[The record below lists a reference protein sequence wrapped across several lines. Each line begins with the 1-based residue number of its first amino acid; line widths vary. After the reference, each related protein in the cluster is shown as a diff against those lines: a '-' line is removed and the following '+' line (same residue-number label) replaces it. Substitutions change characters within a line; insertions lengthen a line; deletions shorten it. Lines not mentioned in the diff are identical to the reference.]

1 MPQNHRHTKKQKHTN
16 MTNKQIATAFSDLA
30 KIMELHDENPFKIR
44 SYNSAYLTLR
54 KVEQPLPEMS
64 DEEITALKGVGKT
77 IAGKIRELVESG
89 KMMTYEKYREITPPG
104 VVDMLKVNGFG
115 PKKIKV
121 VWKEL
126 GAESI
131 GELLY
136 ACNENRLVE
145 IKGFG
150 QKTQT
155 ELIKKLE
162 LFLNSQHK
170 FHYGKIAPVQEAVLN
185 YLEAALPTAKIAVV
199 GDMIQLNPIVEYLD
213 FLVVGSSPELDSG
226 AKDIEKIFD
235 DEHLIFDKK
244 DQKGFYGKT
253 DEGIPVRIF
262 TCEEK
267 EWGSK
272 LFRYSSSSEFITAF
286 LEKAKENSKADAL
299 DFKNLATEK
308 GVFEKAGL
316 PYILPELRYDDA
328 ALSLP
333 TLDELIRPEDIR
345 GVVHAHTTYSDGIH
359 TLEQMVDEAKSL
371 GYEYLTITDHS
382 QAAFYANGLK
392 PDRVLE
398 QFAAIDKLN
407 TQQKDFKIYKS
418 IESDILNDGSLDYDE
433 EILQQFDLIIAS
445 VHTNLKMDQD
455 KATQRLITAIE
466 NPYTTILG
474 HPTGRIL
481 LARSGYPIDHAKVID
496 ACAANGVHL
505 ELNANPLRL
514 DIDWT
519 WIPYAREKGV
529 LISINPDAHSKGGIQ
544 DIKYGALVARKGRLT
559 KDGCLNARGRE
570 EFEKLIKK

>member
-1 MPQNHRHTKKQKHTN
+1 

-44 SYNSAYLTLR
+44 SYSSAYLTLR
-54 KVEQPLPEMS
+54 KVEQPLIEMS

-77 IAGKIRELVESG
+77 IAGKIRELDQTG
-89 KMMTYEKYREITPPG
+89 KMETYEKYREKTPPG

-115 PKKIKV
+115 PKKVKV

-170 FHYGKIAPVQEAVLN
+170 FHYGKIAPVHEVVLAH
-185 YLEAALPTAKIAVV
+185 LEAQLPDHQIAVV
-199 GDMIQLNPIVEYLD
+199 GDMIQLNPIVEHLDYLIAGEIT
-213 FLVVGSSPELDSG
+213 V
-226 AKDIEKIFD
+226 EKIFN
-235 DEHLIFDKK
+235 EEQLIFEKK
-244 DQKGFYGKT
+244 DKHGFYGKT
-253 DEGIPVRIF
+253 NEGIPVRIF
-262 TCEEK
+262 NCTKK

-272 LFRYSSSSEFITAF
+272 LFRYSSSPEFITAF
-286 LEKAKENSKADAL
+286 LEKAKENAKADTV
-299 DFKNLATEK
+299 DFKNIETEK
-308 GVFEKAGL
+308 IVFEKAKL
-316 PYILPELRYDDA
+316 PYVLPELRYDDT
-328 ALSLP
+328 ALSMPLSG
-333 TLDELIRPEDIR
+333 ELIRLEDIR

-359 TLEQMVDEAKSL
+359 TLEQMVEEAKSL

-392 PDRVLE
+392 PDRLLE
-398 QFAAIDKLN
+398 QFAEIDALN
-407 TQQKDFKIYKS
+407 EKQKDFKIYKG

-433 EILQQFDLIIAS
+433 EILKQFDLIIAS
-445 VHTNLKMDQD
+445 VHTNLKMDET

-529 LISINPDAHSKGGIQ
+529 LISINPDAHSKGGIK

-559 KDGCLNARGRE
+559 KEGCLNARTRE
-570 EFEKLIKK
+570 EFEKLVKNKQQA

>member
-1 MPQNHRHTKKQKHTN
+1 

-44 SYNSAYLTLR
+44 SYSSAYLTLR
-54 KVEQPLPEMS
+54 KVEQPLIEMS

-77 IAGKIRELVESG
+77 IAGKIRELNESG
-89 KMMTYEKYREITPPG
+89 KMMTYEKYREMTPPG

-115 PKKIKV
+115 PKKVKV

-170 FHYGKIAPVQEAVLN
+170 FHYGKVAPVQEVI
-185 YLEAALPTAKIAVV
+185 LEKLKKQLPKAQIAVV
-199 GDMIQLNPIVEYLD
+199 GDMIQLNPIVEHLD
-213 FLVVGSSPELDSG
+213 FLVAG
-226 AKDIEKIFD
+226 ATEVEKVFD
-235 DEHLIFDKK
+235 DKNLVFGKK
-244 DQKGFYGKT
+244 DKNGFYGNT

-262 TCEEK
+262 ICEPK

-272 LFRYSSSSEFITAF
+272 LFRYSSSSEFISAF
-286 LEKAKENSKADAL
+286 LEKAKANANADTV
-299 DFKNLATEK
+299 DFKNIKTEK
-308 GVFEKAGL
+308 IVFEKAQL
-316 PYILPELRYDDA
+316 PYVLPELRYDES
-328 ALSLP
+328 ALSMP
-333 TLDELIRPEDIR
+333 VVSEDDLIRPEDIR

-359 TLEQMVDEAKSL
+359 TLEEMVDEAKNL

-392 PDRVLE
+392 PDRLFE
-398 QFAAIDKLN
+398 QFAAIDELN
-407 TQQKDFKIYKS
+407 AKQKDFKIYKS

-433 EILQQFDLIIAS
+433 EILKQFDLIIAS
-445 VHTNLKMDQD
+445 VHTNLKMDEK

-559 KDGCLNARGRE
+559 KEGCLNARGQK
-570 EFEKLIKK
+570 EFDQLIKKD

>member
-1 MPQNHRHTKKQKHTN
+1 

-44 SYNSAYLTLR
+44 SYSSAYLTLR
-54 KVEQPLPEMS
+54 KVEQPLIEMS

-77 IAGKIRELVESG
+77 IAGKIRELNESG
-89 KMMTYEKYREITPPG
+89 KMMTYEKYREMTPPG

-115 PKKIKV
+115 PKKVKV

-170 FHYGKIAPVQEAVLN
+170 FHYGKVAPVQEVI
-185 YLEAALPTAKIAVV
+185 LEKLKKQLPKAQIAVV
-199 GDMIQLNPIVEYLD
+199 GDMIQLNPIVEHLD
-213 FLVVGSSPELDSG
+213 FLVAG
-226 AKDIEKIFD
+226 ATEVEKVFD
-235 DEHLIFDKK
+235 DKNLVFGKK
-244 DQKGFYGKT
+244 DKNGFYGNT

-262 TCEEK
+262 ICEPK

-272 LFRYSSSSEFITAF
+272 LFRYSSSSEFISAF
-286 LEKAKENSKADAL
+286 LEKAKANANADTV
-299 DFKNLATEK
+299 DFKNIKTEK
-308 GVFEKAGL
+308 IVFEKAQL
-316 PYILPELRYDDA
+316 PYVLPELRYDES
-328 ALSLP
+328 ALSMP
-333 TLDELIRPEDIR
+333 VVSEDDLIRPEDIR

-359 TLEQMVDEAKSL
+359 TLEEMVDEAKNL

-392 PDRVLE
+392 PDRLFE
-398 QFAAIDKLN
+398 QFAAIDELN
-407 TQQKDFKIYKS
+407 AKQKDFKIYKS

-433 EILQQFDLIIAS
+433 EILKRFDLIIAS
-445 VHTNLKMDQD
+445 VHTNLKMDEK

-559 KDGCLNARGRE
+559 KEGCLNARGQK
-570 EFEKLIKK
+570 EFDQLIKKD

>member
-1 MPQNHRHTKKQKHTN
+1 

-54 KVEQPLPEMS
+54 KVETPLIEMS
-64 DEEITALKGVGKT
+64 DEEITAFKGVGKT
-77 IAGKIRELVESG
+77 IAGKIRELNESG
-89 KMMTYEKYREITPPG
+89 RMMTYEKYREMTPPG

-115 PKKIKV
+115 PKKVRV

-150 QKTQT
+150 EKTQT
-155 ELIKKLE
+155 QLIRKLE
-162 LFLNSQHK
+162 LFLNSKNK
-170 FHYGKIAPVQEAVLN
+170 FHYGKVAPVQEVLV
-185 YLEAALPTAKIAVV
+185 EKFKKQLPGAQIAVV
-199 GDMIQLNPIVEYLD
+199 GDMIQLNPVVEHMDLLISNTKEVEKLFD
-213 FLVVGSSPELDSG
+213 N
-226 AKDIEKIFD
+226 KD
-235 DEHLIFDKK
+235 LIFKNKDKN
-244 DQKGFYGKT
+244 GFYGNT
-253 DEGIPVRIF
+253 EEGIPVRIF
-262 TCEEK
+262 VCEPK

-272 LFRYSSSSEFITAF
+272 LFRYSSSSDFISAF
-286 LEKAKENSKADAL
+286 LEKAKTNADTV
-299 DFKNLATEK
+299 DFKNIATEK
-308 GVFEKAGL
+308 IVFEKAQI
-316 PYILPELRYDDA
+316 PYILPELRYDES
-328 ALSLP
+328 ALSMP
-333 TLDELIRPEDIR
+333 AISADELIRAEDIR

-359 TLEQMVDEAKSL
+359 TLEEMVEEAKNL

-392 PDRVLE
+392 PDRLLE
-398 QFAAIDKLN
+398 QFSAIDKLN
-407 TQQKDFKIYKS
+407 AQQKDFKIYKS

-433 EILQQFDLIIAS
+433 EILKQFDLIIAS
-445 VHTNLKMDQD
+445 VHTNLKMDEK

-544 DIKYGALVARKGRLT
+544 DIKYGTLVARKGRLT
-559 KDGCLNARGRE
+559 KAGCLNARGRE
-570 EFEKLIKK
+570 EFDKLIK

>member
-1 MPQNHRHTKKQKHTN
+1 

-44 SYNSAYLTLR
+44 SYSSAYLTLR
-54 KVEQPLPEMS
+54 KVEQPLIEMS

-77 IAGKIRELVESG
+77 IAGKIRELHESG
-89 KMMTYEKYREITPPG
+89 KMMTYEKYREMTPPG

-115 PKKIKV
+115 PKKVKV

-170 FHYGKIAPVQEAVLN
+170 FHYGKVAPVQETLLA
-185 YLEAALPTAKIAVV
+185 YLKIQLPDNQIAVV
-199 GDMIQLNPIVEYLD
+199 GDMIQLNPIVEHLD
-213 FLVVGSSPELDSG
+213 FLIADANDL
-226 AKDIEKIFD
+226 EKVFD
-235 DEHLIFDKK
+235 DKQLIFEKK
-244 DQKGFYGKT
+244 DKKGFYGNT
-253 DEGIPVRIF
+253 EEGIPVRLF
-262 TCEEK
+262 TCTQK

-272 LFRYSSSSEFITAF
+272 LFRYSSSPEFITAF
-286 LEKAKENSKADAL
+286 LEKAKENAKVDSV
-299 DFKNLATEK
+299 DFTNIATEK
-308 GVFEKAGL
+308 IVFEKAQL
-316 PYILPELRYDDA
+316 PYVLPELRYDDTA
-328 ALSLP
+328 FSMSV
-333 TLDELIRPEDIR
+333 TDELIRPEDIR

-359 TLEQMVDEAKSL
+359 SLADMVDEAKKL

-398 QFAAIDKLN
+398 QFAVIDELN
-407 TQQKDFKIYKS
+407 AKQKDFKIYKS

-433 EILQQFDLIIAS
+433 EILKQFDLIIAS
-445 VHTNLKMDQD
+445 VHTNLKMDEK

-544 DIKYGALVARKGRLT
+544 DVKYGALVARKGRLT
-559 KDGCLNARGRE
+559 KEGCLNARSQKD
-570 EFEKLIKK
+570 FDKLIG

>member
-1 MPQNHRHTKKQKHTN
+1 

-30 KIMELHDENPFKIR
+30 KIMELHGENPFKIR
-44 SYNSAYLTLR
+44 SYSSAYLTLR
-54 KVEQPLPEMS
+54 KVEQPLIEMS
-64 DEEITALKGVGKT
+64 DEDITALKGVGKT
-77 IAGKIRELVESG
+77 IAGKIRELNESG
-89 KMMTYEKYREITPPG
+89 KMMTYEKYREMTPPG

-115 PKKIKV
+115 PKKVKV

-155 ELIKKLE
+155 GLIKKLE

-170 FHYGKIAPVQEAVLN
+170 FHYGKVAPVQEAI
-185 YLEAALPTAKIAVV
+185 LEKLEKQFPKIQIAVV
-199 GDMIQLNPIVEYLD
+199 GDMIQLNPIVEHLD
-213 FLVVGSSPELDSG
+213 FLVAG
-226 AKDIEKIFD
+226 AKEVEKVFD
-235 DEHLIFDKK
+235 GKSLVFEKK
-244 DQKGFYGKT
+244 DKHGFYGNT

-262 TCEEK
+262 VCEPK

-272 LFRYSSSSEFITAF
+272 LFRYSSSSEFINAF
-286 LEKAKENSKADAL
+286 LEKAKVNANADTV
-299 DFKNLATEK
+299 DFKNIETEK
-308 GVFEKAGL
+308 IVFEKAQL
-316 PYILPELRYDDA
+316 PYILPELRYDES
-328 ALSLP
+328 ALSMP
-333 TLDELIRPEDIR
+333 VISEDDLIRPEDIR

-359 TLEQMVDEAKSL
+359 TLEDMVEEAKNL

-392 PDRVLE
+392 PDRLLE
-398 QFAAIDKLN
+398 QFAAIDELN
-407 TQQKDFKIYKS
+407 SKQKDFKIYKS

-433 EILQQFDLIIAS
+433 EILKQFDLIIAS
-445 VHTNLKMDQD
+445 VHTNLKMDEK

-559 KDGCLNARGRE
+559 KEGCLNARGQK
-570 EFEKLIKK
+570 EFDKLIKG

>member
-1 MPQNHRHTKKQKHTN
+1 
-16 MTNKQIATAFSDLA
+16 MTNKQVATAFSDLA

-44 SYNSAYLTLR
+44 SYSSAYLTLR
-54 KVEQPLPEMS
+54 KVKQPLIEMS
-64 DEEITALKGVGKT
+64 DGEITALKGVGKT
-77 IAGKIRELVESG
+77 IAGKIRELNESG
-89 KMMTYEKYREITPPG
+89 KMMTYEKYREMTPPG

-115 PKKIKV
+115 PKKVKV

-170 FHYGKIAPVQEAVLN
+170 FHYGKVAPVQEVI
-185 YLEAALPTAKIAVV
+185 LEKLKKQLPKAQIAVV

-213 FLVVGSSPELDSG
+213 FLVAG
-226 AKDIEKIFD
+226 ATEVEKVFD
-235 DEHLIFDKK
+235 DKNLVFGKK
-244 DQKGFYGKT
+244 DKNGFYGNT

-262 TCEEK
+262 ICEPK

-272 LFRYSSSSEFITAF
+272 LFRYSSSSEFISAF
-286 LEKAKENSKADAL
+286 LEKAKANANADTV
-299 DFKNLATEK
+299 DFKNIKTEK
-308 GVFEKAGL
+308 IVFEKAQL
-316 PYILPELRYDDA
+316 PYILPELRYDES
-328 ALSLP
+328 ALSMP
-333 TLDELIRPEDIR
+333 VVSEDDLIRPEDIR

-359 TLEQMVDEAKSL
+359 TLEEMVNEAKNL

-392 PDRVLE
+392 PDRLFE
-398 QFAAIDKLN
+398 QFAAIDELN
-407 TQQKDFKIYKS
+407 SKQKGFKIYKS

-433 EILQQFDLIIAS
+433 EILKQFDLIIAS
-445 VHTNLKMDQD
+445 VHTNLKMDEK

-529 LISINPDAHSKGGIQ
+529 LISINPDAHSRGGIQ

-559 KDGCLNARGRE
+559 KEGCLNARGQKA
-570 EFEKLIKK
+570 FDQLIKK

>member
-1 MPQNHRHTKKQKHTN
+1 

-54 KVEQPLPEMS
+54 KVETPLIEMS

-77 IAGKIRELVESG
+77 IAGKIRELNESG
-89 KMMTYEKYREITPPG
+89 KMITYEKYREMTPPG

-115 PKKIKV
+115 PKKVRV

-162 LFLNSQHK
+162 LFLNSKNK
-170 FHYGKIAPVQEAVLN
+170 FHYGKVAPAQEAL
-185 YLEAALPTAKIAVV
+185 LEKFKAQLPEAQIAVV
-199 GDMIQLNPIVEYLD
+199 GDMIQLNPIVEHLD
-213 FLVVGSSPELDSG
+213 FLIAGV
-226 AKDIEKIFD
+226 EKVEQLFED
-235 DEHLIFDKK
+235 TNLIFKQKDKN
-244 DQKGFYGKT
+244 GFYGNT

-262 TCEEK
+262 TCTPK

-272 LFRYSSSSEFITAF
+272 LFRYSSSSEFISAF
-286 LEKAKENSKADAL
+286 LEKAKANAKADSV
-299 DFKNLATEK
+299 DFKNIATEET
-308 GVFEKAGL
+308 VFEKAQL

-328 ALSLP
+328 ALSMP
-333 TLDELIRPEDIR
+333 VVTEDELIRPEDIR

-359 TLEQMVDEAKSL
+359 TLAEMVDEAKNL

-392 PDRVLE
+392 PDRLLE
-398 QFAAIDKLN
+398 QFAAIDELN
-407 TQQKDFKIYKS
+407 KKQKDFKIYKS

-433 EILQQFDLIIAS
+433 EILKQFDLIIAS
-445 VHTNLKMDQD
+445 VHTNLKMDKT

-559 KDGCLNARGRE
+559 KEGCLNARGQQA
-570 EFEKLIKK
+570 FDQLIKKK

>member
-1 MPQNHRHTKKQKHTN
+1 

-30 KIMELHDENPFKIR
+30 KIMELHGENPFKIR
-44 SYNSAYLTLR
+44 SYSSAYLTLR
-54 KVEQPLPEMS
+54 KVEQPLIEMS
-64 DEEITALKGVGKT
+64 DEDITALKGVGKT
-77 IAGKIRELVESG
+77 IAGKIRELNESG
-89 KMMTYEKYREITPPG
+89 KMMTYEKYREMTPPG

-115 PKKIKV
+115 PKKVKV

-155 ELIKKLE
+155 GLIKKLE

-170 FHYGKIAPVQEAVLN
+170 FHYGKVAPVQEAI
-185 YLEAALPTAKIAVV
+185 LEKLEKQFPKIQIAVV
-199 GDMIQLNPIVEYLD
+199 GDMIQLNPIVEHLD
-213 FLVVGSSPELDSG
+213 FLVAG
-226 AKDIEKIFD
+226 AKEVEKVFD
-235 DEHLIFDKK
+235 GKSLVFEKK
-244 DQKGFYGKT
+244 DKHGFYGNT

-262 TCEEK
+262 VCEPK

-272 LFRYSSSSEFITAF
+272 LFRYSSSSEFINAF
-286 LEKAKENSKADAL
+286 LEKAKANANADTV
-299 DFKNLATEK
+299 DFKNIETEK
-308 GVFEKAGL
+308 IVFEKAQL
-316 PYILPELRYDDA
+316 PYILPELRYDES
-328 ALSLP
+328 ALSMP
-333 TLDELIRPEDIR
+333 VISEDDLIRPEDIR

-359 TLEQMVDEAKSL
+359 TLEDMVEEAKNL

-392 PDRVLE
+392 PDRLLE
-398 QFAAIDKLN
+398 QFAAIDELN
-407 TQQKDFKIYKS
+407 SKQKDFKIYKS

-433 EILQQFDLIIAS
+433 EILKQFDLIIAS
-445 VHTNLKMDQD
+445 VHTNLKMDEK

-559 KDGCLNARGRE
+559 KEGCLNARGQK
-570 EFEKLIKK
+570 EFDKLI

>member
-1 MPQNHRHTKKQKHTN
+1 
-16 MTNKQIATAFSDLA
+16 MTNKQIATHFSDLA
-30 KIMELHDENPFKIR
+30 KIMELHGENPFKIR

-54 KVEQPLPEMS
+54 KIEQPLPEMS

-77 IAGKIRELVESG
+77 IASKIRELVETG
-89 KMMTYEKYREITPPG
+89 KMKTYEKYLEMTPPG

-115 PKKIKV
+115 PKKVKV

-162 LFLNSQHK
+162 LFLNSKHK
-170 FHYGKIAPVQEAVLN
+170 FHYGRVELIQEEILESLKKQFPKTKIA
-185 YLEAALPTAKIAVV
+185 IV
-199 GDMIQLNPIVEYLD
+199 GEMIQLNPIVESMD
-213 FLVVGSSPELDSG
+213 FLISG
-226 AKDIEKIFD
+226 EADIEKVFD
-235 DEHLIFDKK
+235 GENLIFIKK
-244 DQKGFYGKT
+244 DNQGFYGRT
-253 DEGIPVRIF
+253 EEGIPVRFF
-262 TCEEK
+262 TCSEK

-272 LFRYSSSSEFITAF
+272 LFRYSSSPAFITAF
-286 LEKAKENSKADAL
+286 LEKAKENAKVDSV

-308 GVFEKAGL
+308 IVFEKAQL
-316 PYILPELRYDDA
+316 PYILPELRYDDSA
-328 ALSLP
+328 FSLP
-333 TLDELIRPEDIR
+333 TPDDLIRPEDIL
-345 GVVHAHTTYSDGIH
+345 GIVHSHTTYSDGIH
-359 TLEQMVDEAKSL
+359 TLEQMVDEAKNL
-371 GYEYLTITDHS
+371 GYKYITITDHS

-398 QFAAIDKLN
+398 QFAIIDELN
-407 TQQKDFKIYKS
+407 KKNKDFKIYKG
-418 IESDILNDGSLDYDE
+418 IESDILNDGSLDYEE
-433 EILQQFDLIIAS
+433 EILKQFDLIIAS
-445 VHTNLKMDQD
+445 VHSNLKMDKD

-519 WIPYAREKGV
+519 WVPYAREKGV

-544 DIKYGALVARKGRLT
+544 DVKYGVLVARKGRLT
-559 KDGCLNARGRE
+559 KDGCLNTRSQK
-570 EFEKLIKK
+570 EFEKLIK

>member
-1 MPQNHRHTKKQKHTN
+1 
-16 MTNKQIATAFSDLA
+16 MTNKQIATHFSDLA
-30 KIMELHDENPFKIR
+30 KIMELHGENPFKIR

-77 IAGKIRELVESG
+77 IASKIRELVETG
-89 KMMTYEKYREITPPG
+89 KMMTYEKYREMTPPG

-115 PKKIKV
+115 PKKVKV
-121 VWKEL
+121 VWKNL

-170 FHYGKIAPVQEAVLN
+170 FHYGKVAPIQEEVLGN
-185 YLEAALPTAKIAVV
+185 LKKLFPKTKIAVV
-199 GDMIQLNPIVEYLD
+199 GEMIQLNPIVESMD
-213 FLVVGSSPELDSG
+213 FLITGET
-226 AKDIEKIFD
+226 DIEKIFD
-235 DEHLIFDKK
+235 GESLVFVKK
-244 DQKGFYGKT
+244 DSHGFYGNT
-253 DEGIPVRIF
+253 EEGIPVRIF
-262 TCEEK
+262 ICKEK

-272 LFRYSSSSEFITAF
+272 LFRYSSSPEFITSF
-286 LEKAKENSKADAL
+286 LEKAKENAKVDSV
-299 DFKNLATEK
+299 DFKNLTTEK
-308 GVFEKAGL
+308 IVFEKAEL
-316 PYILPELRYDDA
+316 PYVLPELRYDDSA
-328 ALSLP
+328 FSLP
-333 TLDELIRPEDIR
+333 APDELIRPEDIV

-359 TLEQMVDEAKSL
+359 TLEQMVDEAKNL
-371 GYEYLTITDHS
+371 GYKYITITDHS

-398 QFAAIDKLN
+398 QFAIIDELN
-407 TQQKDFKIYKS
+407 KKQKNFKIYKS

-433 EILQQFDLIIAS
+433 EMLKQFDLIIAS

-559 KDGCLNARGRE
+559 KEGCLNARGRE
-570 EFEKLIKK
+570 EFEKLIK

>member
-1 MPQNHRHTKKQKHTN
+1 
-16 MTNKQIATAFSDLA
+16 MTNKQIATTFSDLA

-54 KVEQPLPEMS
+54 KVEQPLIEMS

-77 IAGKIRELVESG
+77 IAAKIRELNESG
-89 KMMTYEKYREITPPG
+89 KMMTYEKYREMTPPG

-115 PKKIKV
+115 PKKVKV

-170 FHYGKIAPVQEAVLN
+170 FHYGKVAPVQEDL
-185 YLEAALPTAKIAVV
+185 LAKLKKQFPKAQIAVV
-199 GDMIQLNPIVEYLD
+199 GDMIQLNPIVEHLD
-213 FLVVGSSPELDSG
+213 FLVAG
-226 AKDIEKIFD
+226 AMEIEKLFD
-235 DEHLIFDKK
+235 DKNLVFDKK
-244 DQKGFYGKT
+244 DKNGFYGNT

-262 TCEEK
+262 ICAPK

-272 LFRYSSSSEFITAF
+272 LFRYRSSSEFISAF
-286 LEKAKENSKADAL
+286 LEKAIANAKADSV
-299 DFKNLATEK
+299 DFKNIKTEK
-308 GVFEKAGL
+308 TVFEKAQL
-316 PYILPELRYDDA
+316 PYVLPELRYDDS

-333 TLDELIRPEDIR
+333 AVSEDDLIRPEDIR

-359 TLEQMVDEAKSL
+359 SLEDMVDEAKKL

-382 QAAFYANGLK
+382 KAAFYANGLK

-398 QFAAIDKLN
+398 QFAAIDELN
-407 TQQKDFKIYKS
+407 TKQKDFKIYKS

-433 EILQQFDLIIAS
+433 EILKQFDLIIAS
-445 VHTNLKMDQD
+445 VHTNLKMDEK

-559 KDGCLNARGRE
+559 KEGCLNARGQE
-570 EFEKLIKK
+570 EFDKLIRR

>member
-1 MPQNHRHTKKQKHTN
+1 

-30 KIMELHDENPFKIR
+30 KIMELHGENPFKIR
-44 SYNSAYLTLR
+44 SYSSAYLTLR
-54 KVEQPLPEMS
+54 KVEQPLIEMS
-64 DEEITALKGVGKT
+64 DEDITALKGVGKT
-77 IAGKIRELVESG
+77 IAGKIRELNESG
-89 KMMTYEKYREITPPG
+89 KMMTYEKYREMTPPG

-115 PKKIKV
+115 PKKVKV

-155 ELIKKLE
+155 GLIKKLE

-170 FHYGKIAPVQEAVLN
+170 FHYGKVAPVQEAI
-185 YLEAALPTAKIAVV
+185 LEKLEKQFPKIQIAVV
-199 GDMIQLNPIVEYLD
+199 GDMIQLNPIVEHLD
-213 FLVVGSSPELDSG
+213 FLVAG
-226 AKDIEKIFD
+226 AKEVEKVFD
-235 DEHLIFDKK
+235 GKSLVFEKK
-244 DQKGFYGKT
+244 DKHGFYGNT

-262 TCEEK
+262 VCEPK

-272 LFRYSSSSEFITAF
+272 LFRYSSSSEFINAF
-286 LEKAKENSKADAL
+286 LEKAKANANADTV
-299 DFKNLATEK
+299 DFKNIETEK
-308 GVFEKAGL
+308 IVFEKAQL
-316 PYILPELRYDDA
+316 PYILPELRYDES
-328 ALSLP
+328 ALSMP
-333 TLDELIRPEDIR
+333 VISEDDLIRPEDIR

-359 TLEQMVDEAKSL
+359 TLEDMVEEAKNL

-392 PDRVLE
+392 PDRLLE
-398 QFAAIDKLN
+398 QFAAIDELN
-407 TQQKDFKIYKS
+407 SKQKDFKIYKS

-433 EILQQFDLIIAS
+433 EILKQFDLIIAS
-445 VHTNLKMDQD
+445 VHTNLKMDEK

-559 KDGCLNARGRE
+559 KEGCLNARGQK
-570 EFEKLIKK
+570 EFDKLIKG